1 MGGTRFVVQ
10 VDAIGKNESQS
21 RFALIGDG
29 EAHTTGRVAA
39 HVVEYVLSSYAPPG
53 ALHLEQLLNLETLLG
68 MLEDGLSVTETV
80 SASGT

>member
-1 MGGTRFVVQ
+1 
-10 VDAIGKNESQS
+10 
-21 RFALIGDG
+21 
-29 EAHTTGRVAA
+29 
-39 HVVEYVLSSYAPPG
+39 VLSSYAPPG